1 MNNIERARELE
12 AIIDR
17 LNSDYFE
24 RGVRSISDESFDQLW
39 FELKELYEDEDVQ
52 KSLGQY
58 EMPMGT
64 HSING
69 RKVKHV
75 VPVISLDKI
84 KSNVSYDDFVRQ
96 VEKFFMKRLGDFI
109 YPAETFSVQPK
120 LDGMTVVVYKNV
132 GQEPVVV
139 TRGGGNAGEDVTHQI
154 KSLSVWKSLCSL
166 YDGAIIR
173 GEAIIPSDTST
184 NRSMV
189 SGVVRSK
196 QENAARDAGVK
207 IVFYEILDE
216 VDPMLTTHE
225 KLEKI
230 KSYGLEAVE
239 NDEFTN
245 ASDAAAKAYELSHD
259 DSFSR
264 GYKYPLDGVVI
275 KPSQTREEIAEGQ
288 GHYKRQLAIKF
299 PPLSAITTLRD
310 IEFREGK
317 NGLLTPV
324 AVFDQVEIGG
334 RLFSKASLGSW
345 SAAVDLGV
353 YAGAM
358 IEVSIMNDVI
368 PKITSVIDPDHNET
382 ESMMPNDC
390 YVRGRHLYR
399 HTPTVT
405 IDDVLTMANVS
416 LSLAVPPSVRKK
428 LIENGVSSLHQ
439 LLTMSPDDYGLT
451 PKKTEDLAV
460 SIANLKRDGASAS
473 DVIVCYAPAGMGDT
487 TVRKLR
493 QMSFDEVIESLPNS
507 INDEWF
513 EDARS
518 VSVLLKK

>member
-1 MNNIERARELE
+1 MNKIERARELE
-12 AIIDR
+12 TIIDR

-39 FELKELYEDEDVQ
+39 FELKELYEDKDVQ

-139 TRGGGNAGEDVTHQI
+139 TRGGGKAGEDVTHQI
-154 KSLSVWKSLCSL
+154 KPLPVWKNLCSL

-299 PPLSAITTLRD
+299 PPLSAITILRD

-353 YAGAM
+353 YRDCM

-368 PKITSVIDPDHNET
+368 PKITNVIDPDHNKT

-390 YVRGRHLYR
+390 YVKGRHLYR
-399 HTPTVT
+399 DVSVVT
-405 IDDVLTMANVS
+405 IDNVLEMANSS
-416 LSLAVPPSVRKK
+416 LSLTIPPSVRLK
-428 LIENGVSSLHQ
+428 LVENGVRSLYQ
-439 LLTMSPDDYGLT
+439 LLMMDRRDYGLT
-451 PKKTEDLAV
+451 PKKAEDLFI
-460 SIANLKRDGASAS
+460 SIDNLKRERVSPA
-473 DVIVCYAPAGMGDT
+473 DVIVCYAPAGMGKT

-493 QMSFDEVIESLPNS
+493 SMTFDEVLKALPNPIS
-507 INDEWF
+507 EEWID
-513 EDARS
+513 DARS
-518 VSVLLKK
+518 VSVLVSK

>member
-1 MNNIERARELE
+1 MNKIERARELE
-12 AIIDR
+12 SIIDR

-39 FELKELYEDEDVQ
+39 FELKELYEDKDVQ
-52 KSLGQY
+52 KSLGRY

-109 YPAETFSVQPK
+109 YSVETFSVQPK
-120 LDGMTVVVYKNV
+120 LDGMTVVVYKNI

-139 TRGGGNAGEDVTHQI
+139 TRGGGKAGEDVTHQI
-154 KSLSVWKSLCSL
+154 KPLSVWKSLCSL

-196 QENAARDAGVK
+196 QENAALDAGVK

-225 KLEKI
+225 KLKKI
-230 KSYGLEAVE
+230 SDYGLEAVE
-239 NDEFTN
+239 NDEFSNT
-245 ASDAAAKAYELSHD
+245 SDAAEKAYQLSHD

-275 KPSQTREEIAEGQ
+275 KPSQTREEITEGQ

-324 AVFDQVEIGG
+324 AMFDQVEIGG

-353 YAGAM
+353 YHDCI
-358 IEVSIMNDVI
+358 IELSIMNDVI
-368 PKITSVIDPDHNET
+368 PKITSVIDPDPNKT

-390 YVRGRHLYR
+390 YVKGRHLYR

-405 IDDVLTMANVS
+405 IDDVLTTANVS
-416 LSLAVPPSVRKK
+416 LSLAAPPSVRKK

-493 QMSFDEVIESLPNS
+493 QMTFDEVIESLQNS
-507 INDEWF
+507 ISDEWF

-518 VSVLLKK
+518 VSVLVSK